1 MLTCINMNITSFQR
15 NFSSNRT
22 GLKQMIST
30 CLLLKAIC
38 CIRASGFF
46 NFFLC
51 LLFSLLQPSSL
62 FTTLYNLSN
71 RKKKLWKIW
80 NE

>member
-30 CLLLKAIC
+30 CLGIKAIC
-38 CIRASGFF
+38 CIRASGVLFF
-46 NFFLC
+46 SVLTH
-51 LLFSLLQPSSL
+51 LLFSLLQPSYIFL
-62 FTTLYNLSN
+62 TLLLQSV
-71 RKKKLWKIW
+71 KCIQ
-80 NE
+80 